1 MADSYKYKTFTVK
14 VSKNGEK
21 PTFFQIQNE
30 LSKRIKELGSK
41 GWRLVSI
48 TPINSGAH
56 DLQHDSRHDSE
67 FHTYPGYQEGSA
79 AGAGW
84 GFGWGAGWGYGYT
97 SHLLITM
104 EKQG

>member
-1 MADSYKYKTFTVK
+1 MADSYKYKTFQVK
-14 VSKNGEK
+14 VAKEGQK
-21 PTFFQIQNE
+21 PILGNIQ
-30 LSKRIKELGSK
+30 KELAEKIKKHGAK

-56 DLQHDSRHDSE
+56 DMTMKHDTDHD
-67 FHTYPGYQEGSA
+67 TYTHGWNDG
-79 AGAGW
+79 GVGW
-84 GFGWGAGWGYGYT
+84 GWGTGWGAGAGWGYGYT

>member
-14 VSKNGEK
+14 VSKKGEK
-21 PTFFQIQNE
+21 PTFFAIQNE
-30 LSKRIKELGSK
+30 LSKRIKEYGIK
-41 GWRLVSI
+41 GWRLISI

-56 DLQHDSRHDSE
+56 DLQSDQGESWGGD
-67 FHTYPGYQEGSA
+67 

-84 GFGWGAGWGYGYT
+84 GWGAGWGYGYT